1 MISPDQLKI
10 RPKISP
16 LDWYK
21 LGSSVLFVVLG
32 GFLVFRYLF
41 AATGKRFITSILLGG
56 LILGYGIFRLWLAYR
71 NLRRIFRAA
80 KEKPESMEQ

>member
-21 LGSSVLFVVLG
+21 IGSSVLFVVLG
-32 GFLVFRYLF
+32 GFLIFRFLF
-41 AATGKRFITSILLGG
+41 ASAEKRFITTLILGG
-56 LILGYGIFRLWLAYR
+56 LIFGYGIFRLWLAYR
-71 NLRRIFRAA
+71 SLRRIFRAA